1 MNKAMSETDQA
12 SDDLHGDGA
21 SGFLTDLTAV
31 CGDDVINLDAGER
44 AYYSQDLYSRGAVPV
59 AVLRPHDAAE
69 VQNIV
74 KVCARHR
81 AAIHSRGGGMSYTDA
96 FQPQGEHS
104 IILDTAGMDTIREVS
119 LRDGHVVVEAG
130 CTWAALDTELEKHG
144 MRARFWGP
152 MSGGKATI
160 GGSMSQGTVTFGS
173 GTTGAS
179 ANAVKSFEI
188 VTGEGA
194 LIHTG
199 SDSSRNTGPFN
210 RNFGPD
216 ITGIFANDA
225 GAMGI
230 KTAITLEIEPR
241 PAKVSGLSF
250 ACDDFDGMSALFGDI
265 CNRRLASELIA
276 MDGAVARQN
285 AGPANMFEDA
295 KAMWAIGKAAGNPLS
310 ALGRMFNIARG
321 GRRFLDKAKYTA
333 HFVVEGRDAD
343 ELNSRVRAIRLL
355 AGNYSFA
362 EIVNTVPLMTRAM
375 PFPMELA
382 VTHPDGRRMIPF
394 HGVLPYSA
402 APRFHAAYQK
412 LKQKYAAEMADKH
425 VEIAE
430 FFAGV
435 AGAGILYEPVLY
447 WRDSRTEFHDRNM
460 PSYLQDSIQDYA
472 ENTDGRAL
480 VDRLMNEVIVLMGQH
495 GATHFQIG
503 KLYPYMQNKTGAAEA
518 FLRDLKAR
526 LDPENIINPGALG
539 F

>member
-1 MNKAMSETDQA
+1 MNNAMSDTDQA
-12 SDDLHGDGA
+12 SDDLQGDGPH
-21 SGFLTDLTAV
+21 GFLEDLAAV
-31 CGDDVINLDAGER
+31 CSAGAINTDAGDR
-44 AYYSQDLYSRGAVPV
+44 AYYSQDLYSKGALPA
-59 AVLRPHDAAE
+59 AVVRPSDTSQ

-74 KVCARHR
+74 KVCARHN

-96 FQPQGEHS
+96 YQPRGMHS
-104 IILDTAGMDTIREVS
+104 IILDTSAMNAIREVS
-119 LRDGHVVVEAG
+119 PRDGHVVVEAG
-130 CTWAALDTELEKHG
+130 CTWAALDTALEKHA

-160 GGSMSQGTVTFGS
+160 GGSISQGTVTFGS

-188 VTGEGA
+188 VTGDGA

-199 SDSSRNTGPFN
+199 SDSSKNAGPFN

-250 ACDDFDGMSALFGDI
+250 ACDDFDAMSALFGDI
-265 CNRRLASELIA
+265 CSRRLASELIA

-285 AGPANMFEDA
+285 AGPANMLEDA
-295 KAMWAIGKAAGNPLS
+295 KAMWAIGKAAGNPL
-310 ALGRMFNIARG
+310 AAIGRMLNIAKG

-343 ELNSRVRAIRLL
+343 ELNSRVRAIRSL
-355 AGNYSFA
+355 AKNYSFA

-375 PFPMELA
+375 PFPLELA

-394 HGVLPYSA
+394 HCVLPYSA
-402 APRFHAAYQK
+402 APGFHAAYQQ
-412 LKQKYAAEMADKH
+412 LKRQFTDEMAEKN
-425 VEIAE
+425 VEVAE

-435 AGAGILYEPVLY
+435 AGAGILYEPVVY
-447 WRDSRTEFHDRNM
+447 WNDSRTEFHDRNT

-472 ENTDGRAL
+472 ENPDGRAL
-480 VDRLMNEVIVLMGQH
+480 VDKFMREVIALMEQH
-495 GATHFQIG
+495 GSTHFQIG
-503 KLYPYMQNKTGAAEA
+503 KLYPYMQNKTGGAET